1 MQYPSNLSAS
11 NLAGP
16 EAELGVLRRVFPR
29 LLGSL
34 SEAALV
40 SLRPHLTWEL
50 VERDGGEVL
59 FEEGSPS
66 DSLYIVISG
75 RLQASVADRESRAR
89 VVGEIGRGE
98 SVGEM
103 GVFTQ
108 EPRQA
113 TITALRDTL
122 LARIGVDAF
131 QKMLEVCP
139 ELMLNFNRLL
149 IERLQRQNR
158 SVKPVRNVVN
168 LAVLP
173 LAEGLEANELLQ
185 SLTAELRTQGK
196 TVLHLT
202 SAQVDAAAQRVGAAN
217 ATADEPELHRWLIGY
232 LEQLE
237 EPYSLI
243 FYEAD
248 AALTPWTLRCLRQ
261 CDEVLLLADI
271 AGKPDL
277 SEVER
282 RCLHC
287 VNPASVARQT
297 LLLRHRDPGAWA
309 TGTPAF
315 LAARPRVYR
324 HFHLRS
330 GHQRDVARLAR
341 FLRGSAVGLVLAGG
355 GARGLAHIGVY
366 RALEEA
372 GVEIDAFGGTS
383 IGSLLGASMACDLRW
398 AEVFEANRG
407 ESLGNPTRDVS
418 FLPLISLL
426 TGRRLDRILTARTKG
441 ACIEELWQPF
451 FCVSSSLTRA
461 CEVEHKRGDLK
472 RALLASM
479 AIPGVFPPVAHG
491 NELLFDG
498 GLFNNL
504 PIDVMARSGIQ
515 NIIAVD
521 LRAKGR
527 GVEEM
532 SFDELP
538 SRWQLLRDRFRP
550 RHQRRYRIP
559 SLVTSMI
566 ASTMLNSQQRTEGL
580 IGDVDLLFTPD
591 VEDFGLLEWKSFD
604 AIVERGYR
612 HACKVLEQGLPF

>member
-1 MQYPSNLSAS
+1 MENLSSLAASNLSCKE
-11 NLAGP
+11 GD
-16 EAELGVLRRVFPR
+16 LGVLRRIFPR

-34 SEAALV
+34 SEASLV
-40 SLRPHLTWEL
+40 SLRPHLVWEL
-50 VERDGGEVL
+50 VERAGGEVL
-59 FEEGSPS
+59 FEEGTPS
-66 DSLYIVISG
+66 DCLYIVVSG
-75 RLQASVADRESRAR
+75 RLQASVADPDGSAR

-103 GVFTQ
+103 GTLSQ
-108 EPRQA
+108 EPRRA
-113 TITALRDTL
+113 TVTALRDTL
-122 LARIGVDAF
+122 LARIGLDTF
-131 QKMLEVCP
+131 REMLEACP
-139 ELMLNFNRLL
+139 ELAIDFTRLL

-158 SVKPVRNVVN
+158 SEKPVQNVVN

-173 LAEGLEANELLQ
+173 LADGVEAGELLE
-185 SLTAELRTQGK
+185 SLTAELRSQGT

-202 SAQVDAAAQRVGAAN
+202 SAMVDSAAQRVGAAQ
-217 ATADEPELHRWLIGY
+217 ATAADHEAHRWLIGY

-237 EPYSLI
+237 GRYSLI

-248 AALTPWTLRCLRQ
+248 AAVTPWTLRCLRQ

-271 AGKPDL
+271 SGNTEL

-287 VNPASVARQT
+287 ENPASAARQT
-297 LLLRHRDPGAWA
+297 LLLRHRDAGAWA

-315 LAARPRVYR
+315 LAARPRVHR
-324 HFHLRS
+324 HFHLRQ
-330 GHQRDVARLAR
+330 GYRQDVARLAR
-341 FLRGSAVGLVLAGG
+341 FLGGRAVGLVLAGG

-383 IGSLLGASMACDLRW
+383 IGSLLAASMACDLRW

-407 ESLGNPTRDVS
+407 ESLGNPTRDVN
-418 FLPLISLL
+418 FLPLVSLL
-426 TGRRLDRILTARTKG
+426 TGRRLDRILAARTKG

-461 CEVEHKRGDLK
+461 REVEHKRGDLK

-479 AIPGVFPPVAHG
+479 AIPGVFPPVVHG

-504 PIDVMARSGIQ
+504 PIDVMARSGVQ
-515 NIIAVD
+515 KIIAVD
-521 LRAKGR
+521 LRVKGR
-527 GVEEM
+527 VEEM
-532 SFDELP
+532 SFEELP
-538 SRWQLLRDRFRP
+538 SRWQLLRDHFRP
-550 RHQRRYRIP
+550 KNQRRYRVP

-566 ASTMLNSQQRTEGL
+566 ASSMLNSHRKTERL
-580 IGDVDLLFTPD
+580 IGDVDLLFTPE
-591 VEDFGLLEWKSFD
+591 VEGFGLLEWKSYD
-604 AIVERGYR
+604 AIVERGYE
-612 HACKVLEQGLPF
+612 HACKVLAQGLPF

>member
-1 MQYPSNLSAS
+1 MEFSSSLAAS
-11 NLAGP
+11 NVFSQEVEP
-16 EAELGVLRRVFPR
+16 GVLRRVFPR

-40 SLRPHLTWEL
+40 SLRPHLIWDP
-50 VERDGGEVL
+50 VERAGGEVL
-59 FEEGSPS
+59 FEEGAPS
-66 DSLYIVISG
+66 DSLYIVVSG
-75 RLQASVADRESRAR
+75 RLQASVTDSDGLER

-103 GVFTQ
+103 GTFTQ

-113 TITALRDTL
+113 TVTALRDTL
-122 LARIGVDAF
+122 LARIGLDAF
-131 QKMLEVCP
+131 YKMLEVCP
-139 ELMLNFNRLL
+139 ELALNFNRLL

-158 SVKPVRNVVN
+158 SEKPVPNVVN
-168 LAVLP
+168 LAVVP
-173 LAEGLEANELLQ
+173 LADGVAAGELLE
-185 SLTAELRTQGK
+185 SLTAELQAQGQ

-202 SAQVDAAAQRVGAAN
+202 SAMVDTAAQRTGAAQ
-217 ATADEPELHRWLIGY
+217 ATAADHEAHRWVIGY

-237 EPYSLI
+237 ERYSLI

-248 AALTPWTLRCLRQ
+248 ATVTPWTLRCLRQ

-271 AGKPDL
+271 SGKTEL

-282 RCLHC
+282 CCLHGE
-287 VNPASVARQT
+287 NPPITARQT
-297 LLLRHRDPGAWA
+297 LLLRHRKAGTWA

-324 HFHLRS
+324 HFHLRQ
-330 GHQRDVARLAR
+330 GYRQDVARLAR
-341 FLRGSAVGLVLAGG
+341 FLGGRAVGLVLAGG

-383 IGSLLGASMACDLRW
+383 IGSLLAASMACDLRW
-398 AEVFEANRG
+398 KEVFHANRG
-407 ESLGNPTRDVS
+407 ESLGNPTRDVN

-426 TGRRLDRILTARTKG
+426 TGRKLERILAARTKG

-451 FCVSSSLTRA
+451 FCISSSLTRA
-461 CEVEHKRGDLK
+461 REVEHKRGDLK

-479 AIPGVFPPVAHG
+479 AIPGVFPPVVHG

-504 PIDVMARSGIQ
+504 PIDVMARSGVQ
-515 NIIAVD
+515 HIIAVD
-521 LRAKGR
+521 LRAKGH

-532 SFDELP
+532 SFEELP

-550 RHQRRYRIP
+550 RSQRRYRVP

-566 ASTMLNSQQRTEGL
+566 ASSMLNSHRKTERL
-580 IGDVDLLFTPD
+580 IGDVDLLFTPE
-591 VEDFGLLEWKSFD
+591 VEGFGLLEWKSYD
-604 AIVERGYR
+604 ALVERGYE
-612 HACKVLEQGLPF
+612 HARKVLAQGLPF